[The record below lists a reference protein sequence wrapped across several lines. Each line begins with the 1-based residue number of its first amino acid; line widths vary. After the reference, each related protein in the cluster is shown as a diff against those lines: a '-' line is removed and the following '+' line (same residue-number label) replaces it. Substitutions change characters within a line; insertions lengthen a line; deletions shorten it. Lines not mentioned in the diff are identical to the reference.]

1 VHQFSSCEL
10 IPVAAYQAK
19 RLLVHNLGSLK
30 AGLSRDGKAPLL
42 LRAVKAVLRVGSDTT
57 DESF

>member
-1 VHQFSSCEL
+1 
-10 IPVAAYQAK
+10 VAVYQAK
-19 RLLVHNLGSLK
+19 RLLVHNLGGLK

-42 LRAVKAVLRVGSDTT
+42 LRAVNAVLRVGSDTT